1 MQSFE
6 GRGVAESGL
15 ARSLLDDGLRMEFHP
30 GIAWSGSAGRRPG
43 PAGGTDVWE
52 VIRVLK
58 GVESQ
63 VETSLRQSAELTRLT
78 PERVRTAHRYYAEQS
93 VEIESWF
100 RRVDEAAPRANRGAG
115 GGEYCVLAIIGLVQ
129 T

>member
-1 MQSFE
+1 LQSFE

-30 GIAWSGSAGRRPG
+30 GIAWSG

-63 VETSLRQSAELTRLT
+63 VETSLRPSAELTRLT
-78 PERVRTAHRYYAEQS
+78 PERVQTAHRYYAEHT

>member
-1 MQSFE
+1 MMVCVWSSIP
-6 GRGVAESGL
+6 ASPGL
-15 ARSLLDDGLRMEFHP
+15 ARQAVVR
-30 GIAWSGSAGRRPG
+30 ARP
-43 PAGGTDVWE
+43 GGTDVWE

-78 PERVRTAHRYYAEQS
+78 PERVRTAHRYYAEHS